1 MSRHLRLLILGEHTY
16 TDGYNTLEE
25 VSDGAYGILCRA
37 VDTGEVD
44 MGLLDVIDL
53 ETDLAMLA
61 DDEAVQAALT
71 LAMCGWRPAAI
82 GGVLNSRL
90 TKGRPGRRLLEDG
103 CMMLSVR
110 RRERG
115 AA

>member
-1 MSRHLRLLILGEHTY
+1 MSRHLRLLIIGEHVY

-25 VSDGAYGILCRA
+25 SGDGAYGILCRA
-37 VDTGEVD
+37 VDRGEAD

-53 ETDLAMLA
+53 ERDLALLE
-61 DDEAVQAALT
+61 DDEAAKAAVT
-71 LAMCGWRPAAI
+71 LAMVGWKPAAI
-82 GGVLNSRL
+82 GGVLNPRL
-90 TKGRPGRRLLEDG
+90 TQGRPGRRLLEDG
-103 CMMLSVR
+103 ILLIGVR

>member
-1 MSRHLRLLILGEHTY
+1 MTRHLRLMVLGEHTY

-25 VSDGAYGILCRA
+25 SSDGAHGILCRA
-37 VDTGEVD
+37 VDNGEVD

-53 ETDLAMLA
+53 EVDLALLD
-61 DDEAVQAALT
+61 DDEAVKAAVT
-71 LAMCGWRPAAI
+71 LAMCGWKPEQL
-82 GGVLNSRL
+82 GGLFERRL
-90 TKGRPGRRLLEDG
+90 AKGRPGRRLLEDG
-103 CMMLSVR
+103 VLMIRTR